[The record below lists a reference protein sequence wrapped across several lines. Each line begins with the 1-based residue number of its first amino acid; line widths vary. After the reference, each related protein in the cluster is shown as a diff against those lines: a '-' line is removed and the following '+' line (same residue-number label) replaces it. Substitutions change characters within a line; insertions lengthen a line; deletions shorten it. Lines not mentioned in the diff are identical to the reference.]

1 MTCYSSFEHRLILLM
16 KSFQAMRHPYES
28 RIYTCLLKEFEKWYV
43 HSDAD
48 SLYNILSLHV
58 LLLEENCL
66 FRRLLYEH
74 CSQMW
79 GAVCGWPRK
88 LDNLTWCKMPVKL
101 TRKGRAFYEKV
112 V

>member
-79 GAVCGWPRK
+79 GAVSAIEKQSVHSAVSLLHGI
-88 LDNLTWCKMPVKL
+88 VSE
-101 TRKGRAFYEKV
+101 RA
-112 V
+112 